1 MKQRLLPLLAL
12 LVLQAVAFGQ
22 ADSCFT
28 LIIRPTL
35 LGAPYYDIFPI
46 TVTNQTQGNTF
57 TMSDSLLH
65 NCDLTGVEDFEVRGF
80 SLSAVYPNPSEG
92 KADVT
97 LTTGR
102 DGNVVLQLFDVQ
114 GRLKAS
120 STVALEQGTHTVE
133 VSLSGRGLHILRAT
147 SHGQSVYTKIVN
159 LASLGPSDA
168 VRVGASISA
177 ARDSKGVLT
186 QQNVQ
191 LGDKLAIRHS
201 RSPLVYYVDSVQ
213 NGLFIFDALDYVY
226 YHLLRDND
234 TLCWSPNSLKN
245 KTIIIPLPYRNAF
258 LTDHNVKHLIW
269 KYIFFEDSTFTVV
282 TNPECA
288 LVDIPQY
295 IHEQHFANGYIL
307 YGTAEN
313 NLFVWPIVDGQYKY
327 TLSPYMVDSNLVESS
342 LDIYNAET
350 GESGIYDKPCHRGEF
365 QLNIYTMGNVFVMQ
379 RFLKPRTKVFPKAFI
394 MQKGHMDPD
403 DWFDT
408 PPPTIGLYF
417 LDDNESDF

>member
-1 MKQRLLPLLAL
+1 MKKTVFLTLLLS
-12 LVLQAVAFGQ
+12 LQAVAFGQ

-28 LIIRPTL
+28 LLIRPTL

-65 NCDLTGVEDFEVRGF
+65 NCDLTGVEDFEAMGF

-92 KADVT
+92 KVDVT
-97 LTTGR
+97 LTTAR
-102 DGNVVLQLFDVQ
+102 DGEVVLQLFDAQ

-120 STVALEQGTHTVE
+120 NTVALEQGTHTVE

-147 SHGQSVYTKIVN
+147 SHGQSAYAKIVN
-159 LASLGPSDA
+159 LASSGGGDA
-168 VRVGASISA
+168 VRVGATAGITP
-177 ARDSKGVLT
+177 DIQTTKT
-186 QQNVQ
+186 QHNVRI
-191 LGDKLAIRHS
+191 GDKLAIRHS
-201 RSPLVYYVDSVQ
+201 HAPLVYYVDSVQ

-226 YHLLRDND
+226 YRLLRDND

-258 LTDHNVKHLIW
+258 LTDYNGKHLIW
-269 KYIFFEDSTFTVV
+269 KYLFFEDSTFTVV

-295 IHEQHFANGYIL
+295 IQEQHFASGYIV
-307 YGTAEN
+307 YTAAEN
-313 NLFVWPIVDGQYKY
+313 NLFVWPIEDGQYKY
-327 TLSPYMVDSNLVESS
+327 TLSPYIVDSSVVEST
-342 LDIYNAET
+342 LDIYTT
-350 GESGIYDKPCHRGEF
+350 GTSESDIHEKPCHRGEF

-408 PPPTIGLYF
+408 PPPTIGLFF

>member
-12 LVLQAVAFGQ
+12 LVLQVVAFGQ

-65 NCDLTGVEDFEVRGF
+65 NCDLTGVEDFEARGF

-147 SHGQSVYTKIVN
+147 SHGQSVYAKIVN
-159 LASLGPSDA
+159 LATSGHSDA
-168 VRVGASISA
+168 VRVSGTAGIA
-177 ARDSKGVLT
+177 LDIPAMKT
-186 QQNVQ
+186 QQNVNI
-191 LGDKLAIRHS
+191 GDVLHIPGIGSSTHIINS
-201 RSPLVYYVDSVQ
+201 VRS
-213 NGLFIFDALDYVY
+213 GLFVVSVRESKYWNIHQA
-226 YHLLRDND
+226 D
-234 TLCWSPNSLKN
+234 TLFWDANSLKHRLVA
-245 KTIIIPLPYRNAF
+245 IPLPYDNAF
-258 LTDHNVKHLIW
+258 IDDYNPDYLIW
-269 KYIFFEDSTFTVV
+269 KYIEFQDSTFYVQS
-282 TNPECA
+282 NPICPISNMSMMVNHFPFENGFIEFYGEMYD
-288 LVDIPQY
+288 LVRVLPLSS
-295 IHEQHFANGYIL
+295 GS
-307 YGTAEN
+307 
-313 NLFVWPIVDGQYKY
+313 YKY
-327 TLSPYMVDSNLVESS
+327 RITQYPVENDPYCLRCQGQMDVFSMDGTFIMRRYLK
-342 LDIYNAET
+342 LR
-350 GESGIYDKPCHRGEF
+350 P
-365 QLNIYTMGNVFVMQ
+365 GN
-379 RFLKPRTKVFPKAFI
+379 FPNAFI
-394 MQKGHMDPD
+394 MQRGTADPD
-403 DWFDT
+403 DWFGEM
-408 PPPTIGLYF
+408 PPVMNLFIVR
-417 LDDNESDF
+417 